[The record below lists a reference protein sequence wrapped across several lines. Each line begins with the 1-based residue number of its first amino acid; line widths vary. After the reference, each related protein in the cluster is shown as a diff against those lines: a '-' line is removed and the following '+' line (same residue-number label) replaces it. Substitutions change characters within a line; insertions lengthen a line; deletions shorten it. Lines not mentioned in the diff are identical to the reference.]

1 MALTL
6 SKAGRLARLTAD
18 RTMWC
23 GASSLLIRQTLIQ
36 PVFYILCVDLNKKTC
51 SASFLHH
58 LLIHVVKIRYGFYD
72 VKTYRLY

>member
-6 SKAGRLARLTAD
+6 SKAGRLARPTAD

-36 PVFYILCVDLNKKTC
+36 PVFYILCVDLTKKR
-51 SASFLHH
+51 APQ
-58 LLIHVVKIRYGFYD
+58 VFY
-72 VKTYRLY
+72 TIY